1 MQGGH
6 QVAQKLIIR
15 TLPCHSSMLRDLPL
29 ASLRVKLGICDEL
42 SASLEELR
50 ALVINPPP
58 KAKSAANIT
67 IQYNLIILFVAVSL

>member
-15 TLPCHSSMLRDLPL
+15 TLPCHSLMLRDLPL

-42 SASLEELR
+42 SASLE
-50 ALVINPPP
+50 
-58 KAKSAANIT
+58 
-67 IQYNLIILFVAVSL
+67 